1 MGTNHHRGTL
11 KMEEGDVTAETEI
24 KTEITPETDQPEEDV
39 APAGFDL
46 DEAIKQTLKKAL
58 YTRTLYRGLREAC
71 RILDSRQALFCI
83 LAKSCDHSEY
93 VKLVEALC
101 AEHGVHL
108 IRVADGKQLGE
119 WSGLCSYD
127 KEGTAVKVVG
137 ASVVVVHQSIAS
149 ESDPAVS
156 WLIDYAK
163 SQ

>member
-46 DEAIKQTLKKAL
+46 DEAIKQALKKAL

-83 LAKSCDHSEY
+83 LAKSCDHADY
-93 VKLVEALC
+93 VKVVEALC
-101 AEHGVHL
+101 AEHGTNL
-108 IRVADGKQLGE
+108 LGE
-119 WSGLCSYD
+119 WSGLCTYD
-127 KEGTAVKVVG
+127 KEGEAHRVVG
-137 ASVVVVHQSIAS
+137 ASVVVVHQNIAK
-149 ESDPAVS
+149 ENDPAVT
-156 WLIDYAK
+156 WLVNHCK
-163 SQ
+163 SAGN

>member
-1 MGTNHHRGTL
+1 
-11 KMEEGDVTAETEI
+11 MEEGDVQATETPEI
-24 KTEITPETDQPEEDV
+24 KTEITPETEGEEEPV
-39 APAGFDL
+39 EKGFDL
-46 DEAIKQTLKKAL
+46 DDAIKQTLKKAL

-71 RILDSRQALFCI
+71 RILDSRQALFAF

>member
-83 LAKSCDHSEY
+83 LAKSCDHADY
-93 VKLVEALC
+93 VKEVEA
-101 AEHGVHL
+101 H
-108 IRVADGKQLGE
+108 R
-119 WSGLCSYD
+119 
-127 KEGTAVKVVG
+127 VVG
-137 ASVVVVHQSIAS
+137 ASVVVVPQNIAK
-149 ESDPAVS
+149 ENAPAVT
-156 WLIDYAK
+156 WLV
-163 SQ
+163 